1 MSPTVLSRRLW
12 LTVATTVVPLGSK
25 LLAGPARALD
35 DALAPP
41 DVSAPAFRTIGA
53 DGGACSYSVPGVWRP
68 PALEGGGGP
77 WVDTV
82 NGPVAESIVATTTS
96 TELASLDDLG
106 DIALVKLSKLG
117 FDDLARADLV
127 AAVRRQ
133 GGDSAGK
140 GGTPYFDYD
149 LALSPATCEREQM
162 IVPGSCLPTRVVL
175 LSCSVR
181 DGKLHTLRIDV
192 SPSQW
197 RLAGTTLRNVR
208 GSFTVS

>member
-1 MSPTVLSRRLW
+1 MVRALLSRRLW
-12 LTVATTVVPLGSK
+12 LLVTTVPFGSK
-25 LLAGPARALD
+25 LLAGPARAFD

-41 DVSAPAFRTIGA
+41 EVSAPAFRTIGA
-53 DGGACSYSVPGVWRP
+53 NACSYRVPGVWQAP
-68 PALEGGGGP
+68 TLDGGSGP
-77 WVDTV
+77 WLDTV

-133 GGDSAGK
+133 GDDSAGK

-162 IVPGSCLPTRVVL
+162 IIPGSCLPTRVVL

-208 GSFTVS
+208 SSFTVS

>member
-1 MSPTVLSRRLW
+1 MVLSRRL
-12 LTVATTVVPLGSK
+12 LLNVLVTAVPFGSR

-35 DALAPP
+35 AALPPP
-41 DVSAPAFRTIGA
+41 DASAPAFRTIGS
-53 DGGACSYSVPGVWRP
+53 GACSYRVPGIWREP
-68 PALEGGGGP
+68 TASGP
-77 WVDTV
+77 WVDIV
-82 NGPVAESIVATTTS
+82 NGPVAETIVATTAS
-96 TELASLDDLG
+96 TELKSLDDLG
-106 DIALVKLSKLG
+106 DISLVKLSALG

-133 GGDSAGK
+133 GGDSAGES
-140 GGTPYFDYD
+140 GTPYFDYD

-181 DGKLHTLRIDV
+181 EGKLHTLRIDV

-208 GSFTVS
+208 NSFTVS